1 MYNFSKKSKQILSKV
16 HKDLNVLA
24 NEVLKISP
32 IDFAITEGY
41 RSRAKQE
48 YLYKTNKS
56 KTLKSKH
63 TELKAIDICPYIDNK
78 LDYEATNDLFIIVGL
93 FIAKAKELNI
103 NIRVGAL
110 WDNNS
115 VKNNSF
121 VDGWHIELR
130 D

>member
-1 MYNFSKKSKQILSKV
+1 MYNFSNKSKQLLSIV
-16 HKDLNVLA
+16 HEDLNILA

-41 RSRAKQE
+41 RSQKRQE
-48 YLYKTNKS
+48 YLYKIGKS

-63 TELKAIDICPYIDNK
+63 TELKAIDICPCINNK
-78 LDYEATNDLFIIVGL
+78 LDYEAINDLFIIVGL

-110 WDNNS
+110 WNYNS

-121 VDGWHIELR
+121 VDVWHIELK
-130 D
+130 

>member
-1 MYNFSKKSKQILSKV
+1 MYSFSKKSKQILSKV

-41 RSRAKQE
+41 RNQAKQE
-48 YLYKTNKS
+48 YLYKTGKS

-63 TELKAIDICPYIDNK
+63 TELKAIDICPYINNK

-93 FIAKAKELNI
+93 FIAKAKELSI

-110 WDNNS
+110 WDNDS
-115 VKNNSF
+115 VKNNNF
-121 VDGWHIELR
+121 VDGWHIELKY
-130 D
+130 

>member
-1 MYNFSKKSKQILSKV
+1 MYSFSNKSKQILNTV
-16 HKDLNVLA
+16 HKDLKILA
-24 NEVLKISP
+24 YEVLKISP

-41 RSRAKQE
+41 RSQVKQE
-48 YLYKTNKS
+48 YLYKTSKS

-63 TELKAIDICPYIDNK
+63 TELKAIDICPYINNK

-115 VKNNSF
+115 IKNNSF

>member
-1 MYNFSKKSKQILSKV
+1 MSL
-16 HKDLNVLA
+16 
-24 NEVLKISP
+24 

-41 RSRAKQE
+41 RSQVKQE
-48 YLYKTNKS
+48 YLYKTGKS

-63 TELKAIDICPYIDNK
+63 TELKAIDICPYINNK

-110 WDNNS
+110 WDNKIIVLWMGIMWN
-115 VKNNSF
+115 
-121 VDGWHIELR
+121 
-130 D
+130 